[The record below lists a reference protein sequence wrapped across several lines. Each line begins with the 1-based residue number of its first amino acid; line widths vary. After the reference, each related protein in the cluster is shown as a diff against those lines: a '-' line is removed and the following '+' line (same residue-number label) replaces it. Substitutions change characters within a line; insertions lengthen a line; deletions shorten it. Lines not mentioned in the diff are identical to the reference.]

1 MTNKRVKRAAAVQA
15 AAGFRVPGENEVWRD
30 AERWQGDW
38 HSEAPEPEPEPKRK
52 PAAAQRRATAAPAAA
67 VATAPVAITA
77 SATQGDVQE
86 ELRSWMQANR
96 NQNTAATYASAWRQF
111 ERWATEVAN
120 PVREAAAHVDLQR
133 PSETDVA
140 LYMRYIV
147 QVKGGTMQSV
157 GAALAGIADHT
168 RYTGHHPA
176 RGEIIT
182 QMRLV
187 LTPLATPAGQ
197 KKEISWEL
205 LARAVAA
212 AEATQTALGRRD
224 AALMLLA
231 YFCYLRGSEVARMR
245 HGDVTIVPA
254 EGGAKG
260 RVLHVYVH
268 PLCKNDTDRKGHTRL
283 VQERPAGQICVLR
296 AIEALLTEQG
306 QRGVEDPLFP
316 LDGGGIRPMRPDTPR
331 GRLKHW
337 MRQSGVAD
345 VAAYGFHSLR
355 AGAATASAKAGVSER
370 DIKQHGNWASDAVR
384 AYIRPDEEERL
395 RASNALGT
403 R

>member
-1 MTNKRVKRAAAVQA
+1 MDSKRTKRAAAVQA
-15 AAGFRVPGENEVWRD
+15 EVGFRVPGEDEVWRG
-30 AERWQGDW
+30 AEQWQSDW
-38 HSEAPEPEPEPKRK
+38 RSEAPEPEAEPKRK
-52 PAAAQRRATAAPAAA
+52 PTAARRPAAAATAAAAAAPAAA
-67 VATAPVAITA
+67 TVP
-77 SATQGDVQE
+77 ATQRDVQD
-86 ELRSWMQANR
+86 ELRRWMQSNR

-120 PVREAAAHVDLQR
+120 PTREMAARVDLQR
-133 PSETDVA
+133 PSEMDVA

-168 RYTGHHPA
+168 RYSGHYPA

-205 LARAVAA
+205 LARAATA
-212 AEATQTALGRRD
+212 AETTQTALGRRD

-245 HGDVTIVPA
+245 RGDVTIAPA
-254 EGGAKG
+254 TDATKG

-296 AIEALLTEQG
+296 AIETLLAEQG
-306 QRGVEDPLFP
+306 GRGAEEPLFP
-316 LDGGGIRPMRPDTPR
+316 LDGGGSRQMRPDTPR

-395 RASNALGT
+395 RASNALGA

>member
-1 MTNKRVKRAAAVQA
+1 MARRGAV
-15 AAGFRVPGENEVWRD
+15 
-30 AERWQGDW
+30 AERL
-38 HSEAPEPEPEPKRK
+38 
-52 PAAAQRRATAAPAAA
+52 AQRGDGARGRAKAQAGSG
-67 VATAPVAITA
+67 ATDDDSSSSSSGSSSSGSSA
-77 SATQGDVQE
+77 SAATVPATQRDVQE
-86 ELRSWMQANR
+86 ELRSWMQSNR

-120 PVREAAAHVDLQR
+120 PPREMAARVDLQR
-133 PSETDVA
+133 PSKTDVA

-168 RYTGHHPA
+168 RYSGHHPA

-197 KKEISWEL
+197 KKEISWKL

-212 AEATQTALGRRD
+212 AETTQTALGRRD

-245 HGDVTIVPA
+245 RGDVTIEPA
-254 EGGAKG
+254 TDAARGP
-260 RVLHVYVH
+260 VLHVYVH
-268 PLCKNDTDRKGHTRL
+268 QLCKNDTDRKGHTRL
-283 VQERPAGQICVLR
+283 VQERPAGEICVLR
-296 AIEALLTEQG
+296 AIETLLAEQG
-306 QRGVEDPLFP
+306 QRGAEEPLFP
-316 LDGGGIRPMRPDTPR
+316 LDGEGSRPMRADTPR

-337 MRQSGVAD
+337 MRQSGVTD

-395 RASNALGT
+395 RASNALGAH
-403 R
+403 